1 MKILFFY
8 IPVSLLLSVVI
19 GRAHQAEIKPQP
31 FNPET
36 LAFQPAF
43 NVSVG
48 PVNVLSAYSEAG
60 IDFALNHCDNRVTVS
75 TDDGCKVYH
84 ADVFMLNGTTWTA
97 VMEDG
102 DYVTVNAKTG
112 VTDMAIGRVYQCFY
126 PETSKP

>member
-1 MKILFFY
+1 MKFFTLYITLSLALSIL
-8 IPVSLLLSVVI
+8 I
-19 GRAHQAEIKPQP
+19 GRAHQAEIKPQD
-31 FNPET
+31 NPQS

-75 TDDGCKVYH
+75 TDDGCKVYE

-102 DYVTVNAKTG
+102 DYVTVNAATG
-112 VTDMAIGRVYQCFY
+112 VTEMVIDRVYQCFY
-126 PETSKP
+126 PEISKP